1 MGTNAKIR
9 IAAGVVLVLGLL
21 AVITGNPL
29 PGLVLIVLGAGGI
42 IYVMRVAND
51 DGYDDDD
58 GGTTKKKTKGGA
70 QSKLDNAIEA
80 KKSTGQAP
88 TAPRT
93 GGGLPTWNPTAL
105 DTWSPPSLSDREAVE
120 EAPASS
126 SEWDSWGAWENDD
139 AGGDDTDTITLD
151 DDNPL
156 DDLDS
161 LDDIDPIAEVERL
174 DSLDTLDS
182 LDSLDPIGTLDTA
195 EDLDD
200 FEFEDDFDESL
211 LDDDEPAVEK
221 SSGGF
226 SFSSAPAVINED
238 EIKTADDIMAA
249 SHATELELPDI
260 ADGGD
265 SELARLLA
273 KVQARLSAY
282 E

>member
-1 MGTNAKIR
+1 VGTNAKLR

-21 AVITGNPL
+21 AVITGNAL
-29 PGLVLIVLGAGGI
+29 PGIVLILLGAGGI
-42 IYVMRVAND
+42 FYVMRQPAD
-51 DGYDDDD
+51 DEDD
-58 GGTTKKKTKGGA
+58 GGTTKKRAKGA
-70 QSKLDNAIEA
+70 KSKLDSALEA
-80 KKSTGQAP
+80 KKSTTGQAP

-105 DTWSPPSLSDREAVE
+105 DTWSPPSLSDRDAVE
-120 EAPASS
+120 EEPASS
-126 SEWDSWGAWENDD
+126 SEWDTWGSWENNDADD
-139 AGGDDTDTITLD
+139 DSDTITLD

-156 DDLDS
+156 DALDS

-174 DSLDTLDS
+174 DSLDAESYDPLGS
-182 LDSLDPIGTLDTA
+182 LDTT
-195 EDLDD
+195 EELDD

-211 LDDDEPAVEK
+211 LSDDEPVVEK

-226 SFSSAPAVINED
+226 SFSSAPAVINEE

-249 SHATELELPDI
+249 SHATELELPI

>member
-1 MGTNAKIR
+1 VGTNAKLR

-21 AVITGNPL
+21 AVITGNAL
-29 PGLVLIVLGAGGI
+29 PGIVLILLGAGGI
-42 IYVMRVAND
+42 VYVMRQP
-51 DGYDDDD
+51 DDDED
-58 GGTTKKKTKGGA
+58 GGGTTKKKAKNA
-70 QSKLDNAIEA
+70 KSKLDSAIEA

-105 DTWSPPSLSDREAVE
+105 DTWSPPSLSERDAVE
-120 EAPASS
+120 EEPASS
-126 SEWDSWGAWENDD
+126 SEWDSWGSWENDD
-139 AGGDDTDTITLD
+139 AGDDTDTITLD

-156 DDLDS
+156 DALDS

-174 DSLDTLDS
+174 DSLDAES
-182 LDSLDPIGTLDTA
+182 YDPLGSLDTA
-195 EDLDD
+195 EELDD

-211 LDDDEPAVEK
+211 LSEDEPVVEK
-221 SSGGF
+221 SSGGGF
-226 SFSSAPAVINED
+226 SFSSAPAVINEE

-249 SHATELELPDI
+249 SHATELELPV